1 MARPHPDHIV
11 VIGAGAAGLMAAREL
26 ARAGK
31 RVTILEAR
39 DRCGGRIHPLPSAD
53 FGYPAEGGAEF
64 VHGEAP
70 VTHGLLREAGL
81 SLLPIQGTQWTVED
95 GKFSREESQD
105 PHEAEL
111 HKALQELK
119 DDLTVAE
126 FLRRHFAGPEY
137 DRLRHSIERMVE
149 GYDAADP
156 ERAST
161 LALREEW
168 MDGGRNTQARIIGG
182 YGALVAFLT
191 AGCRN
196 HGVAIHLGS
205 AASAIEATD
214 GKVMIRCTSSDV
226 FDCDTV
232 ILTVPLA
239 LLKEIALPAV
249 EREKAA
255 AATQIGFGNVIK
267 ILLRFETR
275 WWIDKQRDFAD
286 LTFLLSD
293 ARIPVWWTQ
302 HPAEH
307 PVLTGWF
314 GGPKTEVMAR
324 LNEREL
330 IEAGLASLADIFGLS
345 PEQMTQDLVA
355 AQAINWAND
364 PFARGA
370 YSYATPE
377 TRVAQSV
384 LASSDGAAVL
394 FSGEALYRGR
404 DMGTVEAALASGLE
418 VVRTILAAD

>member
-1 MARPHPDHIV
+1 MARTHPDHVV

-105 PHEAEL
+105 PH
-111 HKALQELK
+111 
-119 DDLTVAE
+119 D
-126 FLRRHFAGPEY
+126 
-137 DRLRHSIERMVE
+137 SIERMVE

-394 FSGEALYRGR
+394 FAGEAL
-404 DMGTVEAALASGLE
+404 
-418 VVRTILAAD
+418 